1 MNRRTMITLTG
12 IAIALTMQNGCAV
25 NNPSVVNEPTAGKP
39 KVIATPDAQFELNKR
54 KVAGNSS
61 WAIVCNGTC
70 MGAPA
75 LAFFDSSEAADDSVA
90 VKVLDGIE
98 IVVEPQAMDLVDKWG
113 EIVIRCM
120 NPGSRDIVV
129 EFAKTQSGQ

>member
-1 MNRRTMITLTG
+1 MASIG
-12 IAIALTMQNGCAV
+12 IAIMLVVQSGCVEKGPAV
-25 NNPSVVNEPTAGKP
+25 TSPGDLQVVATADAGVELQKRKAAGKS
-39 KVIATPDAQFELNKR
+39 A
-54 KVAGNSS
+54 

-75 LAFFDSSEAADDSVA
+75 LAFFDSSEAADDSIA
-90 VKVLDGIE
+90 VEILDGVE
-98 IVVEPQAMDLVDKWG
+98 VVVERKAMDLVDKWG
-113 EIVIRCM
+113 AIVIRCI

>member
-1 MNRRTMITLTG
+1 MILSG
-12 IAIALTMQNGCAV
+12 IAIAIVLQSGCVEKGLSAAARGDLK
-25 NNPSVVNEPTAGKP
+25 VVTA
-39 KVIATPDAQFELNKR
+39 ADAEFELNKR
-54 KVAGNSS
+54 KAAGKSS

-90 VKVLDGIE
+90 VKILDGVE
-98 IVVEPQAMDLVDKWG
+98 IVVERKAMDLVDKWG
-113 EIVIRCM
+113 AIVIRCI